1 MHVTTKATLSYSGAI
16 KMIDINRE
24 DEELE
29 LCKRHKRYLDEAL
42 KTKLHVWIS
51 NRDNVLPHVKG
62 DMNLFLARY
71 SQRLGVVVECNTCN
85 RNINGHRYRCL
96 NCLDVDLCSACYFT
110 GKITSEHRICHTVLD
125 LK

>member
-1 MHVTTKATLSYSGAI
+1 
-16 KMIDINRE
+16 MIDINSE

-29 LCKRHKRYLDEAL
+29 LYKRHKRYLDEAL
-42 KTKLHVWIS
+42 KIKLHVWIS

-71 SQRLGVVVECNTCN
+71 SQRLGVVVECNSCN